1 MRKILKAAAEN
12 QWKNNQ
18 ILANVMVYYD
28 IRYEKLKMIS
38 SVRKENNCTLK
49 DNPKHSSDSR
59 NQHKGKQTADAVV
72 RKIWLNYFNDYLYQH
87 NLITEEERQKLR
99 RMIG

>member
-1 MRKILKAAAEN
+1 M
-12 QWKNNQ
+12 
-18 ILANVMVYYD
+18 
-28 IRYEKLKMIS
+28 
-38 SVRKENNCTLK
+38 K
-49 DNPKHSSDSR
+49 DNHKHPNISR
-59 NQHKGKQTADAVV
+59 SQHKEKQAADAVV

>member
-1 MRKILKAAAEN
+1 M
-12 QWKNNQ
+12 
-18 ILANVMVYYD
+18 M
-28 IRYEKLKMIS
+28 S

-49 DNPKHSSDSR
+49 DNHKHPNISR
-59 NQHKGKQTADAVV
+59 SQHKEKQAADAVV

>member
-1 MRKILKAAAEN
+1 M
-12 QWKNNQ
+12 
-18 ILANVMVYYD
+18 M
-28 IRYEKLKMIS
+28 S

-49 DNPKHSSDSR
+49 DNHKHQNISR
-59 NQHKGKQTADAVV
+59 SQQKEKQAADAVV

>member
-1 MRKILKAAAEN
+1 M
-12 QWKNNQ
+12 
-18 ILANVMVYYD
+18 
-28 IRYEKLKMIS
+28 
-38 SVRKENNCTLK
+38 K
-49 DNPKHSSDSR
+49 DNHKHPNISR
-59 NQHKGKQTADAVV
+59 SQQKEKQAADAVV